1 MFTVMAV
8 ETVALLH
15 RDVNIGFKVLAI
27 VFILSV
33 LCMHGLYI
41 HTLPLPSLLPTHTHT
56 LPPSS
61 LPHTQQPH
69 GLSVVLTAPAVFQFT
84 APLCP
89 ERHLHAAELLGST
102 SSSLRSGSNCFL
114 LQTILDLFLPLLSSL
129 SNCFLLT
136 SSSLSSGA
144 DVSSAQ
150 LGDAG
155 KILADVLR
163 QYMADMRIVDGLKA
177 VGYSSEDIP
186 ALVKGTLPQVCVCL
200 SVERILFILVLWLPG
215 KIFTVPVC
223 LLVCLFTCLSAWLAV
238 GSAVCLAVC
247 FLPVCLPVCL
257 PVDLSVCLPVYSAA
271 PCDQALSQDIHRGAV
286 GKDV

>member
-1 MFTVMAV
+1 MYAWI
-8 ETVALLH
+8 LH
-15 RDVNIGFKVLAI
+15 T
-27 VFILSV
+27 
-33 LCMHGLYI
+33 
-41 HTLPLPSLLPTHTHT
+41 HTLPSPPSYPHTHTHT

-61 LPHTQQPH
+61 LPHAQQPH

-102 SSSLRSGSNCFL
+102 SSSLRSGF
-114 LQTILDLFLPLLSSL
+114 
-129 SNCFLLT
+129 NCFLLT
-136 SSSLSSGA
+136 SSSLSPGA
-144 DVSSAQ
+144 DVSSAR
-150 LGDAG
+150 LEDAG

-177 VGYSSEDIP
+177 VGFSSEDIP
-186 ALVKGTLPQVCVCL
+186 ALVKGTLPQVCVCV

-247 FLPVCLPVCL
+247 FLLVCLPVCL

-271 PCDQALSQDIHRGAV
+271 PCDQAVSQDIHRGAV

>member
-1 MFTVMAV
+1 
-8 ETVALLH
+8 
-15 RDVNIGFKVLAI
+15 
-27 VFILSV
+27 
-33 LCMHGLYI
+33 MHGLYI

-186 ALVKGTLPQVCVCL
+186 ALVKGTLPQVCVC
-200 SVERILFILVLWLPG
+200 VCGENPIYTGIVATWENIYCARLP
-215 KIFTVPVC
+215 
-223 LLVCLFTCLSAWLAV
+223 A
-238 GSAVCLAVC
+238 
-247 FLPVCLPVCL
+247 CLPFH
-257 PVDLSVCLPVYSAA
+257 LSVCLAGCRLSCLPGRLLFACLSA
-271 PCDQALSQDIHRGAV
+271 CLSAC
-286 GKDV
+286 

>member
-1 MFTVMAV
+1 MDSTY
-8 ETVALLH
+8 TH
-15 RDVNIGFKVLAI
+15 
-27 VFILSV
+27 S
-33 LCMHGLYI
+33 
-41 HTLPLPSLLPTHTHT
+41 PLPSLLPTHTHTHT

-114 LQTILDLFLPLLSSL
+114 L
-129 SNCFLLT
+129 T

-144 DVSSAQ
+144 DVSSAR
-150 LGDAG
+150 LEDAG

-163 QYMADMRIVDGLKA
+163 QYMADMRIVDGLKG
-177 VGYSSEDIP
+177 VGFSIEDIP
-186 ALVKGTLPQVCVCL
+186 ALVKGTLPQVCVCVYL
-200 SVERILFILVLWLPG
+200 FVEKILFILVLWLPG

-247 FLPVCLPVCL
+247 FLPVCLPV
-257 PVDLSVCLPVYSAA
+257 DLSVCLPVYSAA

>member
-1 MFTVMAV
+1 MAV

-27 VFILSV
+27 VFILLV
-33 LCMHGLYI
+33 LCMHGFYI
-41 HTLPLPSLLPTHTHT
+41 HTLPSPPSYPHTHTHT

-61 LPHTQQPH
+61 LPHAQQPH

-102 SSSLRSGSNCFL
+102 SSSLRSGF
-114 LQTILDLFLPLLSSL
+114 
-129 SNCFLLT
+129 NCFLLT

-144 DVSSAQ
+144 DVSSAR
-150 LGDAG
+150 LEDAG

-177 VGYSSEDIP
+177 VGFSSEDIP
-186 ALVKGTLPQVCVCL
+186 ALVKGTLPQVCV
-200 SVERILFILVLWLPG
+200 SVCGENPIYTGIVATWENIYCARLP
-215 KIFTVPVC
+215 
-223 LLVCLFTCLSAWLAV
+223 A
-238 GSAVCLAVC
+238 
-247 FLPVCLPVCL
+247 CLPFH
-257 PVDLSVCLPVYSAA
+257 LSVCLAGCRLSCLPGRLLFACLPACLSA
-271 PCDQALSQDIHRGAV
+271 C
-286 GKDV
+286 